1 MNFKDILRRE
11 KEEMNPIRYRMN
23 HYAFPIYLAFMVAAS
38 VSIALVVAFAK
49 NTLWCLLPIA
59 IAFSLIVA
67 VVFSE
72 VSVRK
77 TELETELKRWGY
89 LFKKDLPFEAETL
102 ETEDPE
108 TGLQYTLG
116 VKGIKVVLPIQREQV
131 FDECIENEY
140 FLPWDDV
147 EIALATDNFA
157 RRVRIALAVVD
168 VSKRSV
174 DGDYV
179 PEESEV
185 HFLPMEEEL
194 VGFMRKH
201 ALEEKISVE
210 WRYILAQPKD
220 AFRQILAFG
229 YIKTLL
235 DKNGK
240 RIKRLQA
247 EELYKD

>member
-1 MNFKDILRRE
+1 MKFKEILRRE
-11 KEEMNPIRYRMN
+11 KEEMNPIRFRMN
-23 HYAFPIYLAFMVAAS
+23 WIVLPVFCVLFLAG
-38 VSIALVVAFAK
+38 L
-49 NTLWCLLPIA
+49 IA
-59 IAFSLIVA
+59 IAIVGEYAAQEWLCLIPAGGVLLLAVA
-67 VVFSE
+67 LLIYSILLVKKE
-72 VSVRK
+72 
-77 TELETELKRWGY
+77 EETELGRWGY
-89 LFKKDLPFEAETL
+89 LFNKDILFEAETL

-116 VKGIKVVLPIQREQV
+116 ARGIKVVLPIQGEQV

-179 PEESEV
+179 PEENEV

-194 VGFMRKH
+194 VGFIRKH

-220 AFRQILAFG
+220 AFHQILAFG

-240 RIKRLQA
+240 RIKRMQA
-247 EELYKD
+247 EELYKG